1 MTIKNKLRETNIKNL
16 THYYL
21 DNLIDI
27 NDLDFK
33 NTKFDKKYI
42 KIFLF
47 ATLDMKHHT
56 MRKFLYYFS

>member
-33 NTKFDKKYI
+33 NTKLDKKYV

-56 MRKFLYYFS
+56 M